1 MKKQLK
7 FESEAINFL
16 RSKNLKMM
24 CVTIFLVAFHFG
36 NAQVLDGLVKSAE
49 KKVKEKVNKEMKK
62 EADDKQKK
70 SKVIKRSSEFEPA
83 NTLLFQED
91 FSKDKLG
98 SFPASMMTN
107 TSGEI
112 VEIDGQKWLQ
122 LGGSGAFTFK
132 DINKGKAFS
141 QDFTLEFELYASDDF
156 VRQSKE
162 LGMVLAESKN
172 VKKDFSLWGENRN
185 GSNGI
190 KVGFHPI
197 EFGDKGKGQTRFFA
211 YKGGLETQKVEKIQT
226 NFSVENNKVK
236 VQVKRTAERIM
247 VFIDGVKVWDNQN
260 AFDPNKNYSA
270 LVFTTGEYQGENAFY
285 ISNIKYAEQREIE
298 EPK

>member
-1 MKKQLK
+1 M
-7 FESEAINFL
+7 
-16 RSKNLKMM
+16 KNLIKKLI
-24 CVTIFLVAFHFG
+24 VLIVLIAFHST

-49 KKVKEKVNKEMKK
+49 KKVKEKVNKEIKK
-62 EADDKQKK
+62 EGDEKPKK
-70 SKVIKRSSEFEPA
+70 SKVIKKSSEFEPA
-83 NTLLFQED
+83 NTLVFQED
-91 FSKDKLG
+91 FSKDKIG
-98 SFPASMMTN
+98 AFPTSMMTN

-122 LGGSGAFTFK
+122 LGASGAFTFK
-132 DINKGKAFS
+132 DINKGKPFS
-141 QDFTLEFELYASDDF
+141 QEFTLEFELYASDDF
-156 VRQSKE
+156 VRHSKE

-172 VKKDFSLWGENRN
+172 IKKDFSLWGENRN

-197 EFGDKGKGQTRFFA
+197 EYGDKGKGQTRFFA

-247 VFIDGVKVWDNQN
+247 VFIDGVKIWDNQN
-260 AFDPNKNYSA
+260 AFDANKNYSA
-270 LVFTTGEYQGENAFY
+270 LVFTTGEYKGENAFY
-285 ISNIKYAEQREIE
+285 ISNIKYSEQREIE

>member
-1 MKKQLK
+1 MKNQIKRVIVLMV
-7 FESEAINFL
+7 L
-16 RSKNLKMM
+16 
-24 CVTIFLVAFHFG
+24 LVFHYT

-49 KKVKEKVNKEMKK
+49 KKVAEKVNKELKK
-62 EADDKQKK
+62 DNDNKQKK
-70 SKVIKRSSEFEPA
+70 SKVIKKSSEFEPA
-83 NTLLFQED
+83 NTLVFLED
-91 FSKDKLG
+91 FSKDKIG
-98 SFPASMMTN
+98 AFPASMMTN
-107 TSGEI
+107 SSGEI
-112 VEIDGQKWLQ
+112 VEIDDQKWLQ

-132 DINKGKAFS
+132 DINKGKPFS
-141 QDFTLEFELYASDDF
+141 QEFTLEFELYASDDF
-156 VRQSKE
+156 VRHSKE

-172 VKKDFSLWGENRN
+172 IKKDFSLWGENRN

-197 EFGDKGKGQTRFFA
+197 EYGDKGKGQTRFFA

-247 VFIDGVKVWDNQN
+247 VFIDGVKIWDNQN
-260 AFDPNKNYSA
+260 AFDANKNYSA
-270 LVFTTGEYQGENAFY
+270 LVFTTGEYKGENAFY
-285 ISNIKYAEQREIE
+285 ISNIKYSEQREIE

>member
-1 MKKQLK
+1 MKNQIKRVIVLMV
-7 FESEAINFL
+7 L
-16 RSKNLKMM
+16 
-24 CVTIFLVAFHFG
+24 LVFHST

-49 KKVKEKVNKEMKK
+49 KKVAEKVNKELKK
-62 EADDKQKK
+62 ETDNKQKK
-70 SKVIKRSSEFEPA
+70 SKVIKKSSEFEPA
-83 NTLLFQED
+83 NTLVFLED
-91 FSKDKLG
+91 FSKDKIG
-98 SFPASMMTN
+98 AFPASMMTN
-107 TSGEI
+107 SSGEI
-112 VEIDGQKWLQ
+112 VEIDDQKWLQ

-132 DINKGKAFS
+132 DINKGKPFS
-141 QDFTLEFELYASDDF
+141 QEFTLEFELYASDDF
-156 VRQSKE
+156 VRHSKE

-172 VKKDFSLWGENRN
+172 IKKDFSLWGENRN

-197 EFGDKGKGQTRFFA
+197 EYGDKGKGQTRFFA

-247 VFIDGVKVWDNQN
+247 VFIDGVKIWDNQN
-260 AFDPNKNYSA
+260 AFDANKNYSA
-270 LVFTTGEYQGENAFY
+270 LVFTTGEYKGENAFY
-285 ISNIKYAEQREIE
+285 ISNIKYSEQREIE